1 MEKEVKNRGNFV
13 LFDLFLYYIFFSLCL
28 TFFQGKTN
36 IKEVVRDLKV
46 ALNAERSASHEREVN
61 LKYIVKKQEIK
72 REDMK
77 HKISEFSYEI
87 GRYKPDFDLMKELIK
102 RKSEMGI

>member
-1 MEKEVKNRGNFV
+1 MA
-13 LFDLFLYYIFFSLCL
+13 
-28 TFFQGKTN
+28 
-36 IKEVVRDLKV
+36 LKV

-77 HKISEFSYEI
+77 QKISEFSYEI
-87 GRYKPDFDLMKELIK
+87 GRNKPDFDLMKELIK
-102 RKSEMGI
+102 RKK